1 MQIIHGARGR
11 ITTHFHEDI
20 GRGFLHRGIDL
31 GHGDGTPDDLA
42 VYAPATGIV
51 VAAGRDGTYGNRL
64 IINHGNG
71 WTSLLAHLA
80 AYTVRPGSQVHRGD
94 LIATMGNT
102 GTVFVH
108 LHQELREHGQWVDPE
123 LHLHPEQD
131 EIDMLSPED
140 RTLQT
145 ELRDELRGFSQR
157 IDAAGGIGELFRL
170 LQDGLDEIE
179 SAADR
184 RAGDLAKV
192 ITREGKGARAYVHA
206 DTGEVRVMSA
216 VGKWWLPVAADGAEA
231 TVTRLCDRGI
241 CQSWWDRKTLSPED
255 FDQWG
260 REFDRLQSGPIFA
273 AAVTA

>member
-1 MQIIHGARGR
+1 MKIIHGARGR
-11 ITTHFHEDI
+11 ITTRFHEDI

-31 GHGDGTPDDLA
+31 GHGEGTPDDLA
-42 VYAPATGIV
+42 VYAPADGKVIAV
-51 VAAGRDGTYGNRL
+51 GRDGTYGNR
-64 IINHGNG
+64 IILDHGDG

-80 AYTVRPGSQVHRGD
+80 SWTVHLGDVVHMRD
-94 LIATMGNT
+94 LIAEMGNT

-108 LHQELREHGQWVDPE
+108 LHQELRLFGQWVDPE
-123 LHLHPEQD
+123 LYLLTEQD

-206 DTGEVRVMSA
+206 ETGEVRVMSA

-241 CQSWWDRKTLSPED
+241 CQSWADRKTLSASD
-255 FDQWG
+255 FEQWG

-273 AAVTA
+273 AVVAA